1 MDRCDS
7 RGESFPRP
15 GGQAHDLTARLSD
28 DHLGFL
34 LLPIVQVALKCH
46 GVPGR
51 IPYKRLNVR
60 RPGIE
65 RRSVH
70 EDGSRQVGMKR
81 RSKEALMGID
91 HKLPDEYNDIGK
103 MAGYAMTSVMF
114 NHVIS
119 MIDAVITTNIYNI
132 DRQQS
137 RISAQPILDL
147 ESKFGVGGIKFNYR
161 F

>member
-1 MDRCDS
+1 MYWCDS
-7 RGESFPRP
+7 RGESFSCL

-28 DHLGFL
+28 DHLSFL

-51 IPYKRLNVR
+51 IPYKCLNVR

-81 RSKEALMGID
+81 RSKEALMRID
-91 HKLPDEYNDIGK
+91 
-103 MAGYAMTSVMF
+103 
-114 NHVIS
+114 
-119 MIDAVITTNIYNI
+119 
-132 DRQQS
+132 
-137 RISAQPILDL
+137 
-147 ESKFGVGGIKFNYR
+147 GVGNCINERVFLSVQRAVCELLDGFG
-161 F
+161 